1 MTENEV
7 LFQISHIVNGRL
19 SFAQA
24 VEQIGLLLARE
35 AGGKGVI
42 VDGAGPSIDAI
53 KLLDS
58 FDQPYRSLYN
68 VVLRNGGGILGRATL
83 CFAADRFQGAIL
95 QRLADFVGEQLGM
108 LLGRTRLAERKAHL
122 KREIEEMKEDLATR
136 KITQRAEGILIAQR
150 GMTAAAARRW
160 IAQQSEKTG
169 LSKQGV
175 ADRIIAYHQ
184 ATGLLTQRI
193 A

>member
-7 LFQISHIVNGRL
+7 LFRISNIVNGRL
-19 SFAQA
+19 SLAQA
-24 VEQIGLLLARE
+24 VEQIGLLLAQE
-35 AGGKGVI
+35 AGGKGLI
-42 VDGAGPSIDAI
+42 MEGAGSSIDAI

-68 VVLRNGGGILGRATL
+68 VQLRGGGEVLGIATL
-83 CFAADRFQGAIL
+83 CFASDQFQGAVL

-108 LLGRTRLAERKAHL
+108 LLARARLAQRNLQL
-122 KREIEEMKEDLATR
+122 KREIDRMKEDLATR
-136 KITQRAEGILIAQR
+136 KVTQRAEGILIAQR

-169 LSKQGV
+169 LSTRDV
-175 ADRIIAYHQ
+175 ADRIIAYDQ
-184 ATGLLTQRI
+184 ATGLLEQRI